1 MNLSGKTVLVTGAAG
16 RIGCAT
22 ARMALNLGADLILSD
37 VAAEKLT
44 LLEDELRSQTTQNVY
59 SFVGD
64 ITSTQGLENLFSQV
78 GTSLPSIT
86 SAVHCAYPT
95 SVGWGAKFEELDQE
109 NLYKDLQMQLGGA
122 ILFSQQILRHFLKE
136 GGGELVHISS
146 VQGVQAPKFDHYEGT
161 QMTSP
166 IEYAAI
172 KSGII
177 SITRWLSKYYANNR
191 IRVNCVSP
199 GGVLDR
205 QPDVFL
211 DRYRKSCTNIG
222 MLSADQVASAIVFL
236 VSPESIAING
246 QNLIVDDGWS
256 L

>member
-1 MNLSGKTVLVTGAAG
+1 MNLSGKTVLITGAAG
-16 RIGCAT
+16 RIGSAT
-22 ARMALNLGADLILSD
+22 ARMALDHGANLILADLA
-37 VAAEKLT
+37 VQKLT
-44 LLEDELRSQTTQNVY
+44 LLEDELRRQARQDIFT
-59 SFVGD
+59 FVGD
-64 ITSTQGLENLFSQV
+64 ITSTQGLDELFSQV

-95 SVGWGAKFEELDQE
+95 SEGWGATFEELVQD

-122 ILFSQQILRHFLKE
+122 ILFSQQLLRYFLKE

-146 VQGVQAPKFDHYEGT
+146 VQGVRAPKFDHYQDT
-161 QMTSP
+161 KMTSP

-177 SITRWLSKYYANNR
+177 SITRWLSKYYANNG

-199 GGVLDR
+199 GGDLDR